1 MRILIYFISV
11 LLVAEQYERNA
22 TFLKYIA
29 KFAVAYFKIDL
40 TLFKAKSS
48 FSFTLMFFISV

>member
-1 MRILIYFISV
+1 M
-11 LLVAEQYERNA
+11 LLAAEQYERNA

-48 FSFTLMFFISV
+48 FSFTLMFFLSV